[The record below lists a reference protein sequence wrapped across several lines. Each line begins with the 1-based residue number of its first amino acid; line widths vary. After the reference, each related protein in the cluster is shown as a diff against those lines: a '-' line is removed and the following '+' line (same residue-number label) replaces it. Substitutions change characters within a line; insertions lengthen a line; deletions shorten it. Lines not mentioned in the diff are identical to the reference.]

1 MLTRIWD
8 SFQPIHLNIV
18 FVFTICVRVITHTHT
33 RGRPIHMVCLPL
45 GADKY
50 THESKSATNKLS
62 MKLYKSCMIFFFFC
76 SRLCFFV
83 VVVSVAS
90 DSHMKKKK
98 TLEFHS
104 HLHTQQYGGCD
115 RCCVLIFRFDVFRS
129 NRDSLGFISQRL

>member
-62 MKLYKSCMIFFFFC
+62 MKLYRSCMIFFFFC

-98 TLEFHS
+98 HS
-104 HLHTQQYGGCD
+104 
-115 RCCVLIFRFDVFRS
+115 
-129 NRDSLGFISQRL
+129 NFIHIYIHNNMEDAIDAVCLFFALTFFVRIEIA